1 MRKNTEN
8 SSYYT
13 QYDENKSHTILYT
26 YYHWYMHIDYERTV
40 KFQMQALD
48 SHDKTKDHL

>member
-26 YYHWYMHIDYERTV
+26 YYMHFAYERTV

-48 SHDKTKDHL
+48 PHDKTKDHL